1 MENTTYILFGSTNG
15 YQAQG
20 SGLFRGRTK
29 IAIRASYCP
38 REQESKALLD
48 ECYKESDNHTYNKWG
63 TAVQQMISC
72 DEERNTIEWGVIM
85 ELGEMSYYHD
95 GYSYESIASS
105 TTSKYSGCTS
115 YTPTSP
121 RRASD
126 HQPGGAANDRATWSE
141 TTTGHQWAKHLGAW
155 PAPSPSKL

>member
-48 ECYKESDNHTYNKWG
+48 DCYKESDNHAYNKWG
-63 TAVQQMISC
+63 TAVQQMISY
-72 DEERNTIEWGVIM
+72 DEERNTIEWDVIM

-95 GYSYESIASS
+95 GYSYESIAIDDLSENEARIAIRDNVLNNLEIQRL
-105 TTSKYSGCTS
+105 YELH
-115 YTPTSP
+115 PDLAP
-121 RRASD
+121 
-126 HQPGGAANDRATWSE
+126 ATKE
-141 TTTGHQWAKHLGAW
+141 I
-155 PAPSPSKL
+155 